1 MNDRSNGDEYVPVL
15 IAGGSLVGLSA
26 AVFLGRLGI
35 QHRVVE
41 RHAALSTHPRA
52 RRNNIRTMELF
63 RTAALEPEIRKAA
76 GTLSHNR
83 GILRVDTLHGEHREW
98 LEAPIAG
105 RPPEVDLC
113 STVRCDCSQY
123 DLEPVLLQGAR
134 DLGGDVRFGTEL
146 LSFSQD
152 GHGVDAVVRSADSG
166 ETRRVRADYLLAADG
181 PRSPVRERLGIGQSG
196 AGDLFHRVSVT
207 FRSKRLREV
216 VGEERFIL
224 CYVTHPSGEGLLQPV
239 DNKEQWVFQLPWFP
253 ERGQTVEHLT
263 DDRCAGHIRAA
274 AGVRDLDV
282 EITSKA
288 LWRAS
293 ERLAD
298 RYRDG
303 RVFLIGDSAHEMPPT
318 GAFGANTGIQDA
330 HNLVWKVAA
339 VLRGWA
345 GPGLLDSYESERR
358 PVAQVTSAQATLRA
372 PGAQRSGHTARTS
385 ADNSID
391 PMTVALGYRYVSAAV
406 VGADAGAPTIPDH
419 LHLSADP
426 GTRAPHMRVTHNGAR
441 ISTIDLYERSFV
453 LLCGRPDW
461 REAAQAAGGRL
472 NVPLDAYLIGS
483 GAGYDLDTGHG
494 PHWSTVHGTTPDGA
508 VLVRPD
514 GFVAWRTDSE
524 PTDGEGELAAVLLR
538 VLGR

>member
-1 MNDRSNGDEYVPVL
+1 MNDGDEYVPVL

-26 AVFLGRLGI
+26 SLFLGRLGI

-41 RHAALSTHPRA
+41 RHAALSTHPRG
-52 RRNNIRTMELF
+52 RRNNMRTMELF

-76 GTLSHNR
+76 GALSHNR

-98 LEAPIAG
+98 LQTPITG
-105 RPPEVDLC
+105 RPPEADLC

-123 DLEPVLLQGAR
+123 DLEPVLLQGTR
-134 DLGGDVRFGTEL
+134 DLGGDVRFSTEL
-146 LSFSQD
+146 VSFSQD
-152 GHGVDAVVRSADSG
+152 RHGVDAVVRSADSG
-166 ETRRVRADYLLAADG
+166 ETRTVRADYLLAADG
-181 PRSPVRERLGIGQSG
+181 PRSPVRERLGIRQSG
-196 AGDLFHRVSVT
+196 AGDLFHRVSIT
-207 FRSKRLREV
+207 FRSRKLREV

-224 CYVTHPSGEGLLQPV
+224 CYITNPSGEGLLQPV

-263 DDRCAGHIRAA
+263 DDRCAEHIRTA

-282 EITSKA
+282 EITGKA
-288 LWRAS
+288 PWRAS

-298 RYRDG
+298 SYRDG

-330 HNLVWKVAA
+330 HNLVWKLAA

-345 GPGLLDSYESERR
+345 GHRLLDSYESERR
-358 PVAQVTSAQATLRA
+358 PVAQATSVQAILRA
-372 PGAQRSGHTARTS
+372 PGEERSGYTARPS
-385 ADNSID
+385 ADSSID

-406 VGADAGAPTIPDH
+406 VGADAGAPTIPDR

-426 GTRAPHMRVTHNGAR
+426 GTRAPHMWVTRNGATV
-441 ISTIDLYERSFV
+441 STIDLYERSFV

-461 REAAQAAGGRL
+461 REAARTAGGQL
-472 NVPLDAYLIGS
+472 NVPLDGYLIGS
-483 GAGYDLDTGHG
+483 GAAYDLDTGDG

-514 GFVAWRTDSE
+514 GFVAWRTDSG
-524 PTDGEGELAAVLLR
+524 PTDGEEELTGVLR
-538 VLGR
+538 RILGR

>member
-1 MNDRSNGDEYVPVL
+1 MNDGDEYVPVL

-26 AVFLGRLGI
+26 SLFLGRLGI

-41 RHAALSTHPRA
+41 RHAALSTHPRG
-52 RRNNIRTMELF
+52 RRNNMRTMELF

-76 GTLSHNR
+76 GALSHNR

-98 LEAPIAG
+98 LQTPITG
-105 RPPEVDLC
+105 RPPEADLC

-123 DLEPVLLQGAR
+123 DLEPVLLQGTR
-134 DLGGDVRFGTEL
+134 DLGGDVRFSTEL
-146 LSFSQD
+146 VSFSQD
-152 GHGVDAVVRSADSG
+152 RHGVDAVVRSADSG
-166 ETRRVRADYLLAADG
+166 ETRTVRADYLLAADG
-181 PRSPVRERLGIGQSG
+181 PRSPVRERLGIRQSG
-196 AGDLFHRVSVT
+196 AGDLFHRVSIT
-207 FRSKRLREV
+207 FRSRKLREV

-224 CYVTHPSGEGLLQPV
+224 CYITNPSGEGLLQPV

-263 DDRCAGHIRAA
+263 DDRCAEHIRTAS
-274 AGVRDLDV
+274 GVRDLDV
-282 EITSKA
+282 EITGKA
-288 LWRAS
+288 PWRAS

-298 RYRDG
+298 SYRDG

-330 HNLVWKVAA
+330 HNLVWKLAA

-345 GPGLLDSYESERR
+345 GHRLLDSYESERR
-358 PVAQVTSAQATLRA
+358 PVAQATSVQAILRA
-372 PGAQRSGHTARTS
+372 PGEERSGYTARPS
-385 ADNSID
+385 ADSSID

-406 VGADAGAPTIPDH
+406 VGADAGAPTIPH
-419 LHLSADP
+419 RLHLSADP
-426 GTRAPHMRVTHNGAR
+426 GTRAPHMWVTRNGATV
-441 ISTIDLYERSFV
+441 STIDLYERSFV

-461 REAAQAAGGRL
+461 REAARTAGGQL
-472 NVPLDAYLIGS
+472 NVPLDGYLIGS
-483 GAGYDLDTGHG
+483 GAAYDLDTGDG

-514 GFVAWRTDSE
+514 GFVAWRTDSG
-524 PTDGEGELAAVLLR
+524 PTDGEEELTGVLR
-538 VLGR
+538 RILGR